1 MTEKPAVGFVGLGIM
16 GKPMARNILKE
27 GFALSVYNRTAS
39 KMDDLAMD
47 GAYACQ
53 DLAELAA
60 RSEVVITMLPDSP
73 EVQEVILGKNGL
85 INSLRAGMTVIDM
98 SSIAP
103 LVSRDIAGRLAT
115 KNVEFLDAPVSGG
128 ESGAV
133 EGTLAIMVGGRESV
147 LNRCLPLLQSMGKSV
162 VHVGPVGAAGYT
174 KLVNQMIV
182 AANIAAMGEAMT
194 FAQKAG
200 LDTQRVFD
208 AISGGLA
215 GSKVLDTKFPM
226 VAQRNFAPGFKL
238 KLHQKDL
245 KNALETAA
253 ELGYA
258 AKLTTRIQEMIT
270 ALCNSGKQDSDHA
283 AIVQYFEERSGV
295 EIGT

>member
-16 GKPMARNILKE
+16 GKPMARNILKS
-27 GFALSVYNRTAS
+27 GFALSVFNRTAS
-39 KMDDLAMD
+39 KMDDVAKD
-47 GAYACQ
+47 GAHACQ

-60 RSEVVITMLPDSP
+60 RSQVVITMLPDSP

-85 INSLRAGMTVIDM
+85 INSLRGGMTVIDM

-128 ESGAV
+128 ETGAV
-133 EGTLAIMVGGRESV
+133 AGSLAIMVGGRESV
-147 LNRCLPLLQSMGKSV
+147 FNRCLPLLQSMGKSV
-162 VHVGPVGAAGYT
+162 VHVGPVGAGGYT

-200 LDTQRVFD
+200 LDTQRVFE
-208 AISGGLA
+208 AIRGGLA
-215 GSKVLDTKFPM
+215 GSKVLETKFPM
-226 VAQRNFAPGFKL
+226 VAQRNFEPGFKL

-245 KNALETAA
+245 KNALDTAA
-253 ELGYA
+253 ELGYSA
-258 AKLTTRIQEMIT
+258 ELTTRVQEMIT
-270 ALCNSGKQDSDHA
+270 ALCNSGKQDLDHG
-283 AIVQYFEERSGV
+283 AIVQYFEEGGGV